1 MSAILKSSP
10 PVQMFQFSTKAFA
23 ERERLTAWR
32 EVFGRTVC
40 SLDIGPLEPSTFSSD
55 ATIYQ
60 LPGLGALFAA
70 SGAMDLSHTR
80 ELIADDDLSFM
91 AAPTC
96 GYTAS
101 QLGRTVELEPGAGVL
116 MTNAEVGSMRL
127 TSSSRFITFRVP
139 RAAIASLVHDVDAA
153 VARRIPAAN
162 PALKLLV
169 NYLESSRDTRA
180 LATPDLQHVAVTHIY
195 ELLAV
200 AIGATPNATEIAYG
214 RGMRAARLRAAKAFI
229 MRHIGRHDLSTRDVA
244 AHLGV
249 TPRYIHM
256 LFETEG
262 LTFTRFVVGQQL
274 ARSYRMLVKSTNE
287 GAHYQRYR
295 FRDWLP

>member
-1 MSAILKSSP
+1 MRCSAVILTSTAHDGSDEGEQTVGWEGNRLGLFAGVAKIACRPTALRFHGLVHVPRMLESSP

-116 MTNAEVGSMRL
+116 MTK
-127 TSSSRFITFRVP
+127 
-139 RAAIASLVHDVDAA
+139 
-153 VARRIPAAN
+153 ARR
-162 PALKLLV
+162 
-169 NYLESSRDTRA
+169 S
-180 LATPDLQHVAVTHIY
+180 
-195 ELLAV
+195 
-200 AIGATPNATEIAYG
+200 GA
-214 RGMRAARLRAAKAFI
+214 
-229 MRHIGRHDLSTRDVA
+229 
-244 AHLGV
+244 
-249 TPRYIHM
+249 
-256 LFETEG
+256 
-262 LTFTRFVVGQQL
+262 
-274 ARSYRMLVKSTNE
+274 
-287 GAHYQRYR
+287 
-295 FRDWLP
+295 